1 MFAYCCHISPT
12 RLPTFATRLPQYKVD
27 ALDVDLNRMGTSDL
41 YAAVRA
47 ILKKR
52 ETDPNAL
59 VQEFSSFKQKVLSMP
74 NVYQESLRST
84 FDSSSVTVVLG
95 SNVER
100 RSVPPERYQMPAFV
114 SPRRQRKH
122 KEVEQYEQQIVAC
135 LISVLYHLPL
145 ATVIIHTQH
154 VQDFIRRH
162 QRLFRELT
170 QLGLSNEDTGGERHH
185 SVQVLPP
192 IDALNASHHP
202 RGNVQF
208 QVTQGSFVLLGT
220 KTVYDT
226 AACLQSH
233 VYGEEAGLIL
243 NDGSTVISTSL
254 IDQTSAERL
263 NQRDRCALGKGLPD
277 LLDISNE
284 TRTDAVSKKQREEL
298 ELLKQSP
305 LGRLTG
311 VFDGIV
317 A

>member
-1 MFAYCCHISPT
+1 
-12 RLPTFATRLPQYKVD
+12 
-27 ALDVDLNRMGTSDL
+27 
-41 YAAVRA
+41 
-47 ILKKR
+47 
-52 ETDPNAL
+52 
-59 VQEFSSFKQKVLSMP
+59 MP

-192 IDALNASHHP
+192 IDALNASHHS

-311 VFDGIV
+311 VFDAGVFDGIV